1 MLIKSINRNED
12 ENTDR
17 EITQIRHTVRLIV
30 RKVLYRKVYV
40 HLKRLLIAK

>member
-17 EITQIRHTVRLIV
+17 EITQIRH
-30 RKVLYRKVYV
+30 RKTNCKESL
-40 HLKRLLIAK
+40 HLKRMLIAK